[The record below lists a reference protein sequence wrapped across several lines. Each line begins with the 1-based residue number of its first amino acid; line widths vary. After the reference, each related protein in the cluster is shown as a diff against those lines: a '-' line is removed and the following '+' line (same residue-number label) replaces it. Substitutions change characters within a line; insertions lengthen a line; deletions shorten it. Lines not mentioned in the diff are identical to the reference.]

1 METLSWYLLKGNID
15 MATISELLKKE
26 SLNQAGNSGFRITS
40 RNNAHISS
48 IFFEKVEQTKFIEYP
63 DGSKNEVLIEDY
75 LLYKFTIFNC
85 NGKKFFRI
93 KGKHRTYKPLNNA
106 LFRIFG
112 LNLAIKEVRL
122 NITDIIDLIYRNL
135 DAELTVNSLE
145 IYSNGFGA
153 SVGKS
158 VHCFQGTQDVRKD
171 VESFFNGMPYHVKK
185 LGCTLLFDNGKC
197 NLEISQSGK
206 ISYKGINDTFI
217 YQRIEPLF
225 LT

>member
-15 MATISELLKKE
+15 IATISNLLNTE
-26 SLNQAGNSGFRITS
+26 SLSQAGSSGFRVTS
-40 RNNAHISS
+40 KNNVHILS

-63 DGSKNEVLIEDY
+63 DGSKSEVLIEDY
-75 LLYKFTIFNC
+75 LIYKFTIFNC

-93 KGKHRTYKPLNNA
+93 KGNA

-112 LNLAIKEVRL
+112 LNLAIEEVKL
-122 NITDIIDLIYRNL
+122 NITDIIDLIHDNL
-135 DAELTVNSLE
+135 DVGLIVNSLE
-145 IYSNGFGA
+145 ISSDGFGA

-158 VHCFQGTQDVRKD
+158 IHCFQGSQDIRKD
-171 VESFFNGMPYHVKK
+171 VEAFFNGMRYHVKK

-197 NLEISQSGK
+197 SLDISQAGK
-206 ISYKGINDTFI
+206 LSYKGINDTFI
-217 YQRIEPLF
+217 YQRIEPLL